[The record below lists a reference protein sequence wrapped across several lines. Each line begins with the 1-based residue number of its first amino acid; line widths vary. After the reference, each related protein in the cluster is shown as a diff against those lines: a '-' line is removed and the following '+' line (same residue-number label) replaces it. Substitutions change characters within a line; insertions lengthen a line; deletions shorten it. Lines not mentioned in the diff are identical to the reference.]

1 MTKNIYRPLTIVAD
15 CVDAALGF
23 GLQHLLKNGIVQ
35 DSRNGRVLRYPAPVT
50 TMYTNPRNRVL
61 FSPTRDANPF
71 FHFFEGLWM
80 LAGCNDSASVAHYAK
95 QMSAFADEDGTL
107 WGAYGW
113 RWREFFGFDQ
123 LEELIQLMRRDPLT
137 RRAVLAM
144 WSPKGDLIPTLE
156 HGHEAKVDSVWGA
169 KGGIHSKD
177 VPCNTQVYFDPSM
190 GRLDMTVCNRSNDA
204 VWGAYGANVVHMSM
218 LHEFMSLATGIP
230 LGHYYQQSNNFHIY
244 LDRPD
249 VQRLV
254 DTTGARVDWC
264 TKLTV
269 EYRYP
274 TEGFQPGG
282 LGELRPKEKLLP
294 VSMSQDWAPAEG
306 EHFDYLRW
314 GSSAFKLVYEPQASL
329 SVDDDEWFH
338 VVAQPI
344 LQAHAAYKAGNWGAA
359 IGHAQRIAAPD
370 WALACES
377 WVWRRKAAADAATT
391 KGD

>member
-123 LEELIQLMRRDPLT
+123 LEELVQLMRRDPLT
-137 RRAVLAM
+137 RRAVLTM
-144 WSPKGDLIPTLE
+144 WSPRGDLIPTRDRSE
-156 HGHEAKVDSVWGA
+156 PFQDTR
-169 KGGIHSKD
+169 GGIHSKD

-230 LGHYYQQSNNFHIY
+230 MGYYYQQSNNFHIY

-254 DTTGARVDWC
+254 DTEGARVDWC

-282 LGELRPKEKLLP
+282 LGELRSKEKLLP
-294 VSMSQDWAPAEG
+294 VSMSQNWEPDEG

-314 GSSAFKLVYEPQASL
+314 GSSAFKLVSDPTCYLQPGEH
-329 SVDDDEWFH
+329 DDWFDT
-338 VVAQPI
+338 VAQPI
-344 LQAHAAYKAGNWGAA
+344 LLAHRAYKDGDWLVALDRAS
-359 IGHAQRIAAPD
+359 RIAAPD
-370 WALACES
+370 WRMACSAWLE
-377 WVWRRKAAADAATT
+377 RRHPGA
-391 KGD
+391 